1 MKRRAPRSE
10 LEKFLGA
17 FSPEIAKIAL
27 RVRAFVLEQAPLA
40 HELVED
46 TDDVVVMAY
55 AFTERPGDAFCRI
68 VVNAES
74 VDLGFDDGARLPDP
88 QKLLDGSGRRARHLR
103 LQSLDDLREPH
114 VGRFLRAAI
123 QDREKTR

>member
-1 MKRRAPRSE
+1 VKRRAPRSE

-40 HELVED
+40 HED